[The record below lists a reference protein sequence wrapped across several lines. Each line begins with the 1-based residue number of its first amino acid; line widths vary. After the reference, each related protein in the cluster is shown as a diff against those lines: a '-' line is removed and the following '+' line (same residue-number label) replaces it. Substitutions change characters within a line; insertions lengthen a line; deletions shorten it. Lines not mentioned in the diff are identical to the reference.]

1 MNKRELLEAIHE
13 LGEDISDLNDLD
25 IDDLRRMYEDM
36 TDTSWAHPNE
46 SFEEFMEHEILM

>member
-46 SFEEFMEHEILM
+46 SFEEFMEHEEY